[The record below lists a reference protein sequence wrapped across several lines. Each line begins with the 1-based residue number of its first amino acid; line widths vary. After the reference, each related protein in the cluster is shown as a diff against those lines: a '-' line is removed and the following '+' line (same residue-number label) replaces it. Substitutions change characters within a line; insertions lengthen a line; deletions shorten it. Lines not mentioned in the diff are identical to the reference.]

1 MFWWKRNWNFFFLL
15 YKTNFQEVKE
25 FYKYVGENFKSP
37 NSAKGQI
44 KVAFVVQID
53 GTLKDFK
60 IIEGLNSDMNVEAL
74 RVLSP
79 QGPNSTTKTKL
90 TSPWYWSQN
99 WMRLFY
105 NHSIKETPPIVVCRL
120 L

>member
-1 MFWWKRNWNFFFLL
+1 MNGISTLYYETINKAHRKLKMMNLLTENVLMKTELKLLLL
-15 YKTNFQEVKE
+15 YKPEFPGGIKE

-74 RVLSP
+74 GII
-79 QGPNSTTKTKL
+79 Q
-90 TSPWYWSQN
+90 
-99 WMRLFY
+99 
-105 NHSIKETPPIVVCRL
+105 
-120 L
+120 

>member
-1 MFWWKRNWNFFFLL
+1 MMNLL
-15 YKTNFQEVKE
+15 ENVLMKTELKLLFSYYIKPISRRYKK

-74 RVLSP
+74 RVLFNSP
-79 QGPNSTTKTKL
+79 LWIPEK
-90 TSPWYWSQN
+90 
-99 WMRLFY
+99 WMVKQLVLNLVF
-105 NHSIKETPPIVVCRL
+105 HL
-120 L
+120 LIN

>member
-1 MFWWKRNWNFFFLL
+1 MFWWKRNWNYFFSYYIKPISRR
-15 YKTNFQEVKE
+15 YKRI
-25 FYKYVGENFKSP
+25 YKYVGENFKST

-74 RVLSP
+74 RLF
-79 QGPNSTTKTKL
+79 
-90 TSPWYWSQN
+90 N
-99 WMRLFY
+99 W
-105 NHSIKETPPIVVCRL
+105 
-120 L
+120 